1 VTPEPLV
8 FAPRPRDLT
17 FIFVRLRVRV
27 RVHVLVLVPV
37 LVHVLGQHPPPLA
50 RLVSP
55 RPLSPS
61 FS

>member
-8 FAPRPRDLT
+8 FAPRPRDPT
-17 FIFVRLRVRV
+17 FIIVRLRV

-61 FS
+61 FI